1 LLKYK
6 YMINKIIKGL
16 RIQKNIS
23 QEQMANNLSLPRYTI
38 ANWEQGRTEPNIEQ
52 IKLICIYF
60 NISADELLEIDTP
73 REREKVQ
80 INNSFNNS
88 NNIKVKIK

>member
-1 LLKYK
+1 ML
-6 YMINKIIKGL
+6 NKTIRTL
-16 RIQKNIS
+16 RKQRNIS
-23 QEQMANNLSLPRYTI
+23 QEQLANFLSLPRYTI

-73 REREKVQ
+73 SERAKVH

-88 NNIKVKIK
+88 KNIKVKIK